1 MFPQSHSVKSN
12 LTARPSSENTGPMSR
27 STTTSKPSPPKSS
40 RTSTSSQLAIHASRS
55 VLPGSAEAR
64 RMTAISGRKFI
75 GSWLP
80 SGPPGAFLKT
90 CLVTSLWASTKSYL
104 TWKMKATPQGRLYL
118 ELFPSMPRTDDS
130 GSGLWP
136 TPDAHMASG
145 GRTFA
150 PGTVSPTGKD
160 LRTGNKR
167 SVPLNAAVQMRPTP
181 PESAKR
187 EWEKR
192 NLRGIAHTMWPT
204 ASARD
209 WKDNPGSWM
218 YGATN
223 PDGSVR
229 KREDQLPRAV
239 YAQMWPTPSAGGDA
253 GGPTGLAGGS
263 GNRKKLYGMVGV
275 EEGKKMGSG
284 SLSPQWVEWL
294 MGYPI
299 GYTDLKDWETPL
311 SRRSSRSSSQPS
323 ASKRDGD

>member
-1 MFPQSHSVKSN
+1 
-12 LTARPSSENTGPMSR
+12 
-27 STTTSKPSPPKSS
+27 
-40 RTSTSSQLAIHASRS
+40 
-55 VLPGSAEAR
+55 
-64 RMTAISGRKFI
+64 MTAISGRKFI

-167 SVPLNAAVQMRPTP
+167 SVPLNAAVQM
-181 PESAKR
+181 
-187 EWEKR
+187 
-192 NLRGIAHTMWPT
+192 
-204 ASARD
+204 
-209 WKDNPGSWM
+209 
-218 YGATN
+218 
-223 PDGSVR
+223 
-229 KREDQLPRAV
+229 
-239 YAQMWPTPSAGGDA
+239 WPTPSAGGDA

>member
-90 CLVTSLWASTKSYL
+90 CLATSPWASTKCYL
-104 TWKMKATPQGRLYL
+104 TWRMKATPQGRLYL
-118 ELFPSMPRTDDS
+118 ELSPSMPRTDDS

-167 SVPLNAAVQMRPTP
+167 SVPLNAAVQM
-181 PESAKR
+181 
-187 EWEKR
+187 
-192 NLRGIAHTMWPT
+192 WPT

-218 YGATN
+218 YDATN
-223 PDGSVR
+223 PDGSER

-239 YAQMWPTPSAGGDA
+239 YAKDQVKPGG
-253 GGPTGLAGGS
+253 GQLNP
-263 GNRKKLYGMVGV
+263 
-275 EEGKKMGSG
+275 EF
-284 SLSPQWVEWL
+284 VEWL